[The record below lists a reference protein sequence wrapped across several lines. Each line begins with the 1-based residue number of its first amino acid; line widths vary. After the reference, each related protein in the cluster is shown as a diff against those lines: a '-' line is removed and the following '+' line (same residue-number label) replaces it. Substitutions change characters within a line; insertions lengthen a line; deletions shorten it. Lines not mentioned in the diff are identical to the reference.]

1 MTATITGSKKKGIV
15 DVKAV
20 LENIRANPR
29 ILFFVAAA
37 AAISIVIAL
46 MFWAKEPDYRVL
58 YSNISEED
66 GGAVVTQLKQMQVPY
81 RFAEHDGSIEIDPPR
96 RHPDTRLELT

>member
-29 ILFFVAAA
+29 ILFFL
-37 AAISIVIAL
+37 S
-46 MFWAKEPDYRVL
+46 
-58 YSNISEED
+58 
-66 GGAVVTQLKQMQVPY
+66 
-81 RFAEHDGSIEIDPPR
+81 
-96 RHPDTRLELT
+96 RLRPLFLLLLR

>member
-29 ILFFVAAA
+29 ILFFCRGCGRYFYCYCA
-37 AAISIVIAL
+37 
-46 MFWAKEPDYRVL
+46 DVL
-58 YSNISEED
+58 GE
-66 GGAVVTQLKQMQVPY
+66 
-81 RFAEHDGSIEIDPPR
+81 R
-96 RHPDTRLELT
+96 TRLPRAL